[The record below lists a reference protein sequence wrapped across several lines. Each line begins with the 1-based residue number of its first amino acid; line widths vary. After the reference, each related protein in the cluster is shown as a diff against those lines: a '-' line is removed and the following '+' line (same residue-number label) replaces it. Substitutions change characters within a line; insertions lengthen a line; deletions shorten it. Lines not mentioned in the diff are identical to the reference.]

1 MPRELHGP
9 NSNVPRPAPV
19 ALSPTNAKAPYTRDY
34 LMSPANTSDSPPSPH
49 DSADALRKPSDTA
62 PSTAT
67 GQSVSFFDVGGLLGS
82 GEPRHGSSGT
92 TAQDFAFTGPR
103 TPGLSRPTQD
113 TLSDL
118 GGNPSPTRTR
128 SRRVSGTR
136 ERSRSRPAQSREG
149 QATSQRQREDSNTLS
164 LQDIGGLL
172 GGSLPNQSRREQ
184 AEPISP
190 TTRAPAS
197 SLPPDSSAP
206 SLPPSTT
213 RRHRPD
219 SENMNLQD
227 VGGLSK

>member
-19 ALSPTNAKAPYTRDY
+19 ALSATNAKEPYTREY
-34 LMSPANTSDSPPSPH
+34 LMSPANVSDSPPSPH
-49 DSADALRKPSDTA
+49 DSADALRKPSETA

-82 GEPRHGSSGT
+82 SEPRQGSTGT
-92 TAQDFAFTGPR
+92 TTQDFAFTGPR

-113 TLSDL
+113 TLSNL
-118 GGNPSPTRTR
+118 GGSPSPTRTR
-128 SRRVSGTR
+128 SRRASGTR
-136 ERSRSRPAQSREG
+136 ERSRSRPAQSRD
-149 QATSQRQREDSNTLS
+149 APASSQREREDSNTLS

-172 GGSLPNQSRREQ
+172 GGSLPYQSRREQ

-197 SLPPDSSAP
+197 SLPPDSQAP
-206 SLPPSTT
+206 SLPPSTI
-213 RRHRPD
+213 RRSRPD
-219 SENMNLQD
+219 SANMNLQD